1 MKLALGAV
9 QTRSSVT
16 KVTQWRPVYDLDVFP
31 AQGDPAFTLKAAQQA
46 DNNVAHSALFNIKMG
61 SSRQIIR
68 FCCYLFMTISR

>member
-16 KVTQWRPVYDLDVFP
+16 KVTQWRPVHDLDVFP

-46 DNNVAHSALFNIKMG
+46 DNNVAHSALFNLK
-61 SSRQIIR
+61 SSV
-68 FCCYLFMTISR
+68 TP